1 MRHPLTFLAAVAV
14 LAACDNGMES
24 LKAPAP
30 AVRETGGANP
40 GPALPPR
47 AAQPPLRPAVPGGPP
62 RTVTALAGAGMQEAA
77 AVSQLHL
84 MPERNAKIFSVSGGD
99 PAVNGLVTYLG
110 LFEGS
115 AEGWRVFPI
124 GDFERWEV
132 SETRPGAVVLTVRES
147 GADGQGGIATRN
159 RRLIVGFAPVGRAH
173 PAAITVTPAR

>member
-1 MRHPLTFLAAVAV
+1 MRHPLTFLAVVAA
-14 LAACDNGMES
+14 LAACDNGVES

-30 AVRETGGANP
+30 AVRETGGASP

-47 AAQPPLRPAVPGGPP
+47 AAQPSIRPAVPAGRP
-62 RTVTALAGAGMQEAA
+62 RTVAALGGMQEAA
-77 AVSQLHL
+77 AVSQLHR

-110 LFEGS
+110 LFEGPV
-115 AEGWRVFPI
+115 EGWRVFPI

-132 SETRPGAVVLTVRES
+132 TETRPGAVVLTVRES
-147 GADGQGGIATRN
+147 GADGQGGIVTRS

-173 PAAITVTPAR
+173 PATITVTPAR